1 MLGQNYPIYL
11 RIGGL
16 YFSQDSILELH
27 WQIKPIV
34 KLMKNFVYKIQ
45 ELDFDESFRDCT
57 CPTWNSIPPWVSS
70 WLPAIS
76 MDIWN
81 NIYHDKKSRQINLAI
96 LIHHSIDFWVFEKML
111 HACSEKDK
119 KLFSEVG
126 TSFSEK
132 EKIVSTWLIWLT
144 SCKSLANWN
153 ADSTELSFMT

>member
-11 RIGGL
+11 RTRGSLFFSGL
-16 YFSQDSILELH
+16 YTWITFADQTYS
-27 WQIKPIV
+27 KTY
-34 KLMKNFVYKIQ
+34 KNFVYKIQ

-76 MDIWN
+76 IDIWN
-81 NIYHDKKSRQINLAI
+81 NIYHDKKSHQIDLAI
-96 LIHHSIDFWVFEKML
+96 LIHHSVDFWVFKKML
-111 HACSEKDK
+111 HAYSEKDK
-119 KLFSEVG
+119 KLFSEVS
-126 TSFSEK
+126 TSFFEK

>member
-76 MDIWN
+76 MDI
-81 NIYHDKKSRQINLAI
+81 
-96 LIHHSIDFWVFEKML
+96 
-111 HACSEKDK
+111 
-119 KLFSEVG
+119 
-126 TSFSEK
+126 
-132 EKIVSTWLIWLT
+132 
-144 SCKSLANWN
+144 
-153 ADSTELSFMT
+153 